1 MLNKSMK
8 GAAAVTLAC
17 GIGVLGASPALAAST
32 SQVDVGINAAAIPGA
47 KVFGN
52 TPANTA
58 EAVSFVFKAQHLSQ
72 LEQQADNGFNSFL
85 SVNQF
90 AAQYGQPNTN
100 ITALRNYLAGYGI
113 TTVPYKNNLDVSA
126 TGTAGEFDKALSVT
140 QHQYQTAAVNNA
152 GSAPIPAQTFHGV
165 SGQASLPSS
174 IAQNLE
180 AIFGLTNYQPSVSNA
195 RHTLATGSKSGT
207 ASSPS
212 SCLAATGVPDDC
224 NLPSDFE
231 SEYGLNSLYRS
242 GADGQGQTLGIITFA
257 TVDNGAPQY
266 FWDNIAGVHRTGSL
280 NFDQVDGGAGAP
292 SYDAGTGE
300 TDLDIEQSGS
310 VAPGA
315 NIIVYEAP
323 NTDAGSIDA
332 LFMAATQD
340 VAGSVSQ
347 SWGEAETLIESEQA
361 EGAEASG
368 YITAFDE
375 GFLELDAQGQA
386 NFVSSGDGG
395 AYDAYGEFP
404 GTDAPQPTN
413 LSVDNP
419 GDSPYTTSSG
429 GTTLPWSATL
439 SAATSSGGTV
449 SANVN
454 VPSQRTWGWDYLWPA
469 LATLNGTD
477 ELTAAE
483 GAIGG
488 SGGGFAQ
495 LEPEPSYQ
503 DGVRGT
509 GSYTAVPYLTPTD
522 YSDQYGIVLP
532 FSWLLDANPPTIGGS
547 SGGRATPDLAADA
560 DPYTGYIEY
569 APSDAGQDGIASATQ
584 PGWGGTSFVAPEL
597 NGSAA
602 VIDSALGGRTGLW
615 NPSIYKFAQSRNS
628 PFTPLDTPGTS
639 NDNLYY
645 SGSPGATF
653 NPGSGLGI
661 PNLSRLEADFASA
674 G

>member
-1 MLNKSMK
+1 MLNKSLK

-17 GIGVLGASPALAAST
+17 GLGALGASPALAAST
-32 SQVDVGINAAAIPGA
+32 SQVDVGINASAIPGA

-52 TPANTA
+52 TPAKTA
-58 EAVSFVFKAQHLSQ
+58 ESVSFVFKAQHLAQ
-72 LEQQADNGFNSFL
+72 LEQQADSGFNSFL
-85 SVNQF
+85 SVSQF
-90 AAQYGQPNTN
+90 AADYGQPNAN
-100 ITALRNYLAGYGI
+100 VAALRNYLAGYGI
-113 TTVPYKNNLDVSA
+113 TTVAYKNNLDVSA
-126 TGTAGEFDKALSVT
+126 SGTAGDFNKALSVT
-140 QHQYQTAAVNNA
+140 QKQYSTPAVSHA
-152 GSAPIPAQTFHGV
+152 GSTPIPAQTFHGV
-165 SGQASLPSS
+165 SSSATLPAS
-174 IAQNLE
+174 IANNLE

-195 RHTLATGSKSGT
+195 KHTLASGT
-207 ASSPS
+207 KNRSASSSS

-231 SEYGLNSLYRS
+231 SEYGLSSLYKS
-242 GADGQGQTLGIITFA
+242 GATGRGQTLGIITFA
-257 TVDNGAPQY
+257 TVDKGAPQT
-266 FWDNIAGVHRTGSL
+266 FWSTIAGVHRTGSL
-280 NFDQVDGGAGAP
+280 SYDQVDGGAGAP

-323 NTDAGSIDA
+323 NSDAGAIDA
-332 LFMAATQD
+332 LFTVATQNL
-340 VAGSVSQ
+340 AGSVSQ
-347 SWGEAETLIESEQA
+347 SWGEAETVIESEQA

-404 GTDAPQPTN
+404 PGGDQPTN
-413 LSVDNP
+413 ISVDNP

-429 GTTLPWSATL
+429 GTTLPWSADL
-439 SAATSSGGTV
+439 GPSADGTISDV
-449 SANVN
+449 TIN
-454 VPSQRTWGWDYLWPA
+454 VPQQRTWGWDYLWKP
-469 LATLNGTD
+469 LAELNGTD

-503 DGVRGT
+503 YGVRGT
-509 GSYTAVPYLTPTD
+509 NTYTAVPYLTPTD
-522 YSDQYGIVLP
+522 YSDEFGIPLP
-532 FSWLLDANPPTIGGS
+532 TAWLLNPSPPTIAGA
-547 SGGRATPDLAADA
+547 SGGRATPDLSADA

-615 NPSIYKFAQSRNS
+615 NPSIYRFAQSRNT

-645 SGSPGATF
+645 SGAPGATF